1 MNLRANAH
9 PFSYERT
16 NSLFKI
22 SLSSAL
28 IFVLLALVN
37 WALSQAL
44 APVVFPKNTVQW
56 HTLVEVLCLSVAAF
70 VFFISWITYE
80 HRVPCTNSLG
90 FGFLLVALLD
100 LMHVLSFPVHN
111 YFNSDPDLYAWF
123 RILARSAGAAV
134 FLGIAL
140 GLRSGISRTR
150 LFLLTLGAFSLVSFV
165 LLSFSDLPPLFVD
178 GRGSTLLNLIWEYV
192 ICVAYVIALIL
203 IIGHSEQ
210 WEGKGLQAIILAIL
224 CALAAE
230 LCFTVS
236 TTVTSL
242 WNILGHNFKLG
253 SYLFVLWGII
263 ARSVIYP
270 YSALRSSEE
279 RFYKAFRASPSLMTI
294 ASLEDGRLIEVNES
308 WTRATG
314 YGWGEA
320 VGRTPAELNIEM
332 APWDHVKIKN
342 MLRKEGA
349 IRNLEVHLR
358 TKSSEVRTVLLSAEI
373 LELEDNR
380 CVLTVASDITDRRR
394 MEKEM
399 ARLDSLNL
407 VGEMAGGIAHGI
419 RNPMTSVRGF
429 LQMFGEKN
437 EFSRYRKHI
446 DLMISELDRAN
457 SIITEFLSLAKN
469 RVVKISKQNLNS
481 TVNALLPLIEAD
493 GVTNDKYV
501 VTYLGDIPDLD
512 YDEKEI
518 RQMILNLAKNGLE
531 AMAPGGL
538 LTIKTFVDGKDVVL
552 AVQDEGTGIEPEL
565 LEKLGTPFLTTKEHG
580 TGLGLAV
587 CYSIAARHNATIS
600 VDTGPTGTTFFVR
613 FKPSKK
619 AYGHDLPVAD
629 MPNGGRKA
637 L

>member
-1 MNLRANAH
+1 M
-9 PFSYERT
+9 
-16 NSLFKI
+16 LFKT

-28 IFVLLALVN
+28 IFVLLTLVN

-44 APVVFPKNTVQW
+44 VPIVFPKNTVQW

-80 HRVPCTNSLG
+80 HRIPFTNSVGFG
-90 FGFLLVALLD
+90 FGFLFIALLD

-111 YFNSDPDLYAWF
+111 YFNSDPHLYTWF
-123 RILARSAGAAV
+123 WILGRTAGAVV

-140 GLRSGISRTR
+140 ELRSKISRMG
-150 LFLLTLGAFSLVSFV
+150 LFVLTLGAFFVVSFV
-165 LLSFSDLPPLFVD
+165 LLSFSNLPPLFID
-178 GRGSTLLNLIWEYV
+178 GQGFTRLNVIWEYL
-192 ICVAYVIALIL
+192 ICAVYIIALIL

-210 WEGKGLQAIILAIL
+210 WKGKGLQAIILGIL
-224 CALAAE
+224 CALATE
-230 LCFTVS
+230 LSFTIF
-236 TTVTSL
+236 TNVTSF

-253 SYLFVLWGII
+253 SYLFVLWGVIT
-263 ARSVIYP
+263 RSVIYP

-279 RFYKAFRASPSLMTI
+279 QFYKAFRASPSLMTI

-308 WTRATG
+308 WIRATG
-314 YGWGEA
+314 YSWEEA
-320 VGRTPAELNIEM
+320 IGRTPAELNIET
-332 APWDHVKIKN
+332 APWDHVEIKSL
-342 MLRKEGA
+342 LRKEGA
-349 IRNLEVHLR
+349 IRNLEINIR
-358 TKSSEVRTVLLSAEI
+358 TKSAEVRTVLLSAEI
-373 LELEDNR
+373 LELDGRR
-380 CVLTVASDITDRRR
+380 CVLTVANDITDRRK

-407 VGEMAGGIAHGI
+407 VGEMAGGIAHEI

-457 SIITEFLSLAKN
+457 GIITEFLSLAKN

-481 TVNALLPLIEAD
+481 TINALLPLIEAD
-493 GVTNDKYV
+493 GATSDKYV

-518 RQMILNLAKNGLE
+518 RQLILNLAKNGLE

-538 LTIKTFVDGKDVVL
+538 LTIKTYVDGKDVVL
-552 AVQDEGTGIEPEL
+552 AVQDEGTGIAPEL
-565 LEKLGTPFLTTKEHG
+565 LDKLGTPFLTTKEHG

-587 CYSIAARHNATIS
+587 CYSIAARHNAAIA

-619 AYGHDLPVAD
+619 AAGHDLPVAD
-629 MPNGGRKA
+629 MLNGGRKA